1 MDTQILE
8 KQIFTNDVIISWLQ
22 YYSKN
27 TSVDLEHV
35 KMIDITKKNKNIIPG
50 SLTVEY

>member
-22 YYSKN
+22 YYSQN
-27 TSVDLEHV
+27 TNVDLEHV
-35 KMIDITKKNKNIIPG
+35 KMS
-50 SLTVEY
+50 SLR